1 MLERLAPFAFKYTNI
16 VQLNVTVFTR
26 LLRLL
31 LPLLLLKI
39 QAHINL
45 RIVDLLVFL
54 LGVVLNR

>member
-1 MLERLAPFAFKYTNI
+1 MLERLAPFAFKYTYV
-16 VQLNVTVFTR
+16 VQLYVTVFTG